1 VPPPAADRPQDP
13 GRPAGYAS
21 DDIYIYRETSAEPGD
36 PATAA
41 PGSQPD
47 ERDASYWYDLSGQDS
62 AAGEARTQVAEP
74 TRGPFEPLVSS
85 SAPPGAGRHAAPDAA
100 GHDGPG
106 EPAHDQAQRLDQIK
120 DFYFTAEAIGERN
133 VDKHFDE
140 LLAQQREL
148 ISEYFQQS
156 TGHGASQAPAPP
168 QAERE
173 SQAHP
178 ASYAGPQNPG
188 PQDPGPQDP
197 GPQDPRRAGRGEP
210 VIAEP
215 PSTW

>member
-1 VPPPAADRPQDP
+1 VQPPAAARPQDP

-21 DDIYIYRETSAEPGD
+21 DDVYIYRDTSAEPSD
-36 PATAA
+36 TATAA

-47 ERDASYWYDLSGQDS
+47 ERDASYWYDLSGQDG
-62 AAGEARTQVAEP
+62 ATAEARTQVAEP

-85 SAPPGAGRHAAPDAA
+85 TAPSGAGRHAGRHAAPDAA

-106 EPAHDQAQRLDQIK
+106 EPARDQAQRLDQIK
-120 DFYFTAEAIGERN
+120 DFYLTAEAIGEQN

-148 ISEYFQQS
+148 ISEYFKKS
-156 TGHGASQAPAPP
+156 AGRGASQAPAPP
-168 QAERE
+168 QDERVG
-173 SQAHP
+173 QARP
-178 ASYAGPQNPG
+178 ASYAGPQDPAQQD
-188 PQDPGPQDP
+188 PRQQDPG
-197 GPQDPRRAGRGEP
+197 RAGRGEP

-215 PSTW
+215 PSAW